1 MRAVLVESF
10 GGPEVLLAA
19 AMDELLSMT
28 RAGLL
33 RPVVGGEYP
42 LQEAVRAHA
51 DLRARRSV
59 GTLVLRP

>member
-1 MRAVLVESF
+1 
-10 GGPEVLLAA
+10 
-19 AMDELLSMT
+19 MDELLSMT